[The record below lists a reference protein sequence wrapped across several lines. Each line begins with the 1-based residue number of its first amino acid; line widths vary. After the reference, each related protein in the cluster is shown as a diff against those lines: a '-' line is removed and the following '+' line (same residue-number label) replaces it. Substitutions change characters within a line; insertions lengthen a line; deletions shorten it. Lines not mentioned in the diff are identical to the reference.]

1 MKKRERAKKIGN
13 VIFIPGLEQ
22 RLKDKGLES
31 LQMKKYNEAIILLE
45 EAKEL
50 NPEDGEILI
59 GLVLAYFEAS
69 SFKKAKTLTNEMLLK
84 GIGDYFQIVDLHL
97 SILIQLHEYE
107 EIVTT
112 LEVLL
117 EEKEFPPDKHSHFLT
132 LLQFSKRMAENNK
145 PDEDLPHS
153 TLNLLSLHNLNEQMA
168 VISNLADR
176 NIRPYIPEIQDY
188 LCSDEGHP
196 FLKTILLTLLK
207 DQEFDKEVKVRKF
220 NLELKVVP
228 AQLPEIQLQPKM
240 KEIEKRLADI
250 LENNN
255 PVLFDNIIGLVER
268 IFFISFPF
276 ELQPES
282 VNAWAAA
289 FHLLGQDYFGIEP
302 EIDEIS
308 NDYQVSREKIELAM
322 TKIREVEEISIPN
335 I

>member
-13 VIFIPGLEQ
+13 VIFFPGIEQ

-31 LQMKKYNEAIILLE
+31 LQMKKYNEAITLLE

-69 SFKKAKTLTNEMLLK
+69 SYKKAKTLTNEMLLK

-145 PDEDLPHS
+145 PEEDLPDS

-176 NIRPYIPEIQDY
+176 NIRPYIAEIQDY
-188 LCSDEGHP
+188 LCSNEGHP

-207 DQEFDKEVKVRKF
+207 DQEFDKEIKVRKF
-220 NLELKVVP
+220 DLELKVAP

-240 KEIEKRLADI
+240 KEIKKRLADI

-308 NDYQVSREKIELAM
+308 NDYQVPREKIELAM

>member
-31 LQMKKYNEAIILLE
+31 LQMKKYNEAITLLE

-69 SFKKAKTLTNEMLLK
+69 SYKKAKTLTNEMLLK

-176 NIRPYIPEIQDY
+176 NIRPYIAEIQDY
-188 LCSDEGHP
+188 LCSNEGHP

-207 DQEFDKEVKVRKF
+207 DQEFDKEIRVRKF
-220 NLELKVVP
+220 DLELKVAP

-240 KEIEKRLADI
+240 KEIKKRLADI

-308 NDYQVSREKIELAM
+308 NDYQVPREKIELAM

>member
-13 VIFIPGLEQ
+13 VIFFPGIEQ

-31 LQMKKYNEAIILLE
+31 LQMKKYGEAITLLE

-59 GLVLAYFEAS
+59 GLVLAYIEAS
-69 SFKKAKTLTNEMLLK
+69 SYKKAKALTNDMLLK

-117 EEKEFPPDKHSHFLT
+117 EEKEFPPDKHNHFLT
-132 LLQFSKRMAENNK
+132 ILQFSKRMSENNK
-145 PDEDLPHS
+145 VEEDLPERK
-153 TLNLLSLHNLNEQMA
+153 LNLLSLHNLTEQMV
-168 VISNLADR
+168 VISNLAER
-176 NIRPYIPEIQDY
+176 NIRPYILEIQDY
-188 LCSDEGHP
+188 LSSDEGHP
-196 FLKTILLTLLK
+196 FLKTMLLTLLK
-207 DQEFDKEVKVRKF
+207 DQEFEKDVKVRKF
-220 NLELKVVP
+220 NLEVKVVP
-228 AQLPEIQLQPKM
+228 SQLPEVQLQPKM
-240 KEIEKRLADI
+240 KEVEQRLADI
-250 LENNN
+250 LENND
-255 PVLFDNIIGLVER
+255 PVLFENIIGLLER
-268 IFFISFPF
+268 FFFISFPF

-282 VNAWAAA
+282 ANAWAAA
-289 FHLLGQDYFGIEP
+289 FHLLGQEYFGIEP
-302 EIDEIS
+302 KINEIS
-308 NDYQVSREKIELAM
+308 NDYQVPRETIELAM